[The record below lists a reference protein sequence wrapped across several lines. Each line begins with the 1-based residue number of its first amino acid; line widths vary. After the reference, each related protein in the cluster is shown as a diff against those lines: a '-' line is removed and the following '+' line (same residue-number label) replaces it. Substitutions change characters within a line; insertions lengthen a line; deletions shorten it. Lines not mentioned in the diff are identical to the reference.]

1 MKKIVFPYV
10 EAGMGHIMPL
20 KAVAEVFKKKYGDKV
35 EVVETY
41 FFRDQKNVKVIKV
54 EEDFVRQVKM
64 HNRRKGWGAAQFF
77 LLNFFGQ
84 RISLNYLY
92 RNRYKYAYES
102 SLEYFKV
109 LDADLIFNTHFATL
123 YYSTEAKQKG
133 LINSKIVSYCPDPV
147 IGNQWDN
154 RFDTMFVSSKNGI
167 KIANKSRSFKN
178 TNVLYSPFTINPK
191 VLEYKKTKE
200 EYKKELGIDPNEFT
214 ILMCDGAYG
223 AGKLEKNLTALLK
236 LKEEFTVI
244 VVTGKNEELLER
256 LKNIKVPKNIKM
268 LLYGFTDKMLLL
280 NAASDIF
287 VGKSGASNLAEASY
301 FGLPVIVTSQA
312 TKIEVWIADYY
323 INEVGNGQLIKNT
336 KKVISTLQKYIN
348 NPKLI
353 EPYIKASKK
362 ARVVDGPEVIA
373 DYLWESL
380 Q

>member
-1 MKKIVFPYV
+1 
-10 EAGMGHIMPL
+10 
-20 KAVAEVFKKKYGDKV
+20 
-35 EVVETY
+35 
-41 FFRDQKNVKVIKV
+41 
-54 EEDFVRQVKM
+54 
-64 HNRRKGWGAAQFF
+64 
-77 LLNFFGQ
+77 
-84 RISLNYLY
+84 
-92 RNRYKYAYES
+92 
-102 SLEYFKV
+102 
-109 LDADLIFNTHFATL
+109 
-123 YYSTEAKQKG
+123 
-133 LINSKIVSYCPDPV
+133 
-147 IGNQWDN
+147 
-154 RFDTMFVSSKNGI
+154 
-167 KIANKSRSFKN
+167 
-178 TNVLYSPFTINPK
+178 
-191 VLEYKKTKE
+191 
-200 EYKKELGIDPNEFT
+200 
-214 ILMCDGAYG
+214 MCDGAYG
-223 AGKLEKNLTALLK
+223 AGKLEKYLKALLK

-312 TKIEVWIADYY
+312 TKVEVWIADYY